1 MLNFVPMIPT
11 VNVEVT
17 RGPSENNLG
26 VLRRFTKRV
35 QGAGI
40 LPKVRS
46 KRYSDR
52 NKSENVEKAK
62 TLKKLKKK
70 EEIAEL
76 IKLGKMQEVSRFS
89 RRRR

>member
-1 MLNFVPMIPT
+1 MS

-17 RGPSENNLG
+17 KGANENNLS

-35 QGAGI
+35 QAAGI
-40 LPKVRS
+40 LPRVRGR
-46 KRYSDR
+46 RYSAR
-52 NKSENVEKAK
+52 NKSENVQKAK
-62 TLKKLKKK
+62 TLQQIKKR

-76 IKLGKMQEVSRFS
+76 IKLGKMRELTKIT